1 MYFMQQQEA
10 NILYDIL
17 TMYMNSLYILN
28 PFEIGFLGLLNLEW
42 IFSYYVIFI
51 FKVNNF
57 NSL

>member
-28 PFEIGFLGLLNLEW
+28 PFEIGFLSLLNFEW
-42 IFSYYVIFI
+42 IFSYYLIFV
-51 FKVNNF
+51 FKVNF

>member
-1 MYFMQQQEA
+1 MQQQEA

-28 PFEIGFLGLLNLEW
+28 PFEIGFSGLLNFEW